1 MSSRRDMTSHHRESG
16 MLQILRYSPNL
27 VIGVTTA
34 QNVYIKSNLFYADFI
49 YLHDGAPCCQRVVI
63 LFASQPACA
72 RVLLDNLSKLMQTSR
87 WSRCCLKGFQL
98 NSPPIFCL
106 FGPFRWRVASAAMP
120 LVHKIHE
127 KKGICKVT
135 AVPFDLNGWI
145 GFVERR
151 LYAVQISV
159 CSENDPRR
167 RVCWNVYD
175 FNKVRGCPQYKSAR
189 LPLRFTAASEMF
201 LAGASILREGAEQK
215 PAHESQCRI
224 HLLNKTRFF

>member
-63 LFASQPACA
+63 LFASQPAWA

-127 KKGICKVT
+127 KKRYLQSHCSSVWFKWMDWICGAK
-135 AVPFDLNGWI
+135 ALCRANFCL
-145 GFVERR
+145 
-151 LYAVQISV
+151 
-159 CSENDPRR
+159 
-167 RVCWNVYD
+167 
-175 FNKVRGCPQYKSAR
+175 
-189 LPLRFTAASEMF
+189 LRKWSPETS
-201 LAGASILREGAEQK
+201 
-215 PAHESQCRI
+215 
-224 HLLNKTRFF
+224 LLKCLWF